1 MFEKMEKYKN
11 SIVAKDHSKIKN
23 IIYGKKTVDKPSFW
37 RGFISGIISSFL
49 ASVIF
54 YFILELFGKNQ

>member
-1 MFEKMEKYKN
+1 MEKYKD

-23 IIYGKKTVDKPSFW
+23 VIYGKKRIDKPSFW

-54 YFILELFGKNQ
+54 YLILELLGKN